1 MATYGGSNDENTFD
15 SVGGKKV
22 YSVVDANTG
31 VTTFYERKGGNALQ
45 RAFTEDIK
53 LGTMEP
59 GGEFVPQEK
68 TSTQPGFESVYSGS
82 EAKEFLGDENKKIL
96 DQQAKETA
104 IRAQKKLGVDEAT
117 ARLRTEQLMDPNR
130 TTALTDPNQS
140 GDASIAQSAQENL
153 ADINDQNQA
162 LRDSVSARANTR
174 SGPGSFGDY
183 SYPIDR
189 QALAQQDFMKFTL
202 LEYKPKGQNTNT
214 QFGFGDRDRVGP
226 GGEPKDRVIL
236 GSCSLPIPGGIKDEN
251 GADWAGDSMNEIQ
264 IQAAGLARDLT
275 GASGQDP
282 TQGAKAIADRVGS
295 NNPVVKRAIQETF
308 AGKAVGV
315 QRLMTRATGMIFNPN
330 LELLFD
336 KPVLR
341 GFQFSFDLVPRS
353 KKEALEVVRIIRFFK
368 QGMAPIRSQSN
379 LFLLS
384 PNVFQIHYIKGD
396 DNNRDH
402 PYIGKMKECAMT
414 NFGVDYTPQQNYST
428 LKDGFMTAYRI
439 TMQLKELEP
448 VFNDDYRNDED
459 SGFAS
464 FREDPAEQA
473 ALNNTLPAQIGF

>member
-1 MATYGGSNDENTFD
+1 M
-15 SVGGKKV
+15 VL
-22 YSVVDANTG
+22 
-31 VTTFYERKGGNALQ
+31 VT
-45 RAFTEDIK
+45 
-53 LGTMEP
+53 
-59 GGEFVPQEK
+59 
-68 TSTQPGFESVYSGS
+68 
-82 EAKEFLGDENKKIL
+82 
-96 DQQAKETA
+96 ET
-104 IRAQKKLGVDEAT
+104 
-117 ARLRTEQLMDPNR
+117 
-130 TTALTDPNQS
+130 
-140 GDASIAQSAQENL
+140 
-153 ADINDQNQA
+153 
-162 LRDSVSARANTR
+162 
-174 SGPGSFGDY
+174 
-183 SYPIDR
+183 
-189 QALAQQDFMKFTL
+189 
-202 LEYKPKGQNTNT
+202 
-214 QFGFGDRDRVGP
+214 RVGP

-236 GSCSLPIPGGIKDEN
+236 GSVSLPIPGGIKDEN

-264 IQAAGLARDLT
+264 IQAAGLARAAT
-275 GASGQDP
+275 GASGENP
-282 TQGAKAIADRVGS
+282 ADGQEKQSQIELEVTIL
-295 NNPVVKRAIQETF
+295 VKKAIQETF

-353 KKEALEVVRIIRFFK
+353 KKEAEEVVRIIRFFK

-448 VFNDDYRNDED
+448 VFNDDYRMMRIIIIQELAVH
-459 SGFAS
+459 F
-464 FREDPAEQA
+464 
-473 ALNNTLPAQIGF
+473 NNTLPAQIGF

>member
-1 MATYGGSNDENTFD
+1 MTAKDGFYGRDDVDYRKKLVPNSDEAYFLQINQTTGDIEVWNEEFGSDKYVGVYKKDADGNYGEFEENNNWWGGAQRNEKEYFKSD
-15 SVGGKKV
+15 AGLKSVKQLAVESIKKDLTNPDHTEDV
-22 YSVVDANTG
+22 QTQEAANT
-31 VTTFYERKGGNALQ
+31 NAQ
-45 RAFTEDIK
+45 EFVDK
-53 LGTMEP
+53 GTMTTP
-59 GGEFVPQEK
+59 P
-68 TSTQPGFESVYSGS
+68 
-82 EAKEFLGDENKKIL
+82 
-96 DQQAKETA
+96 TA
-104 IRAQKKLGVDEAT
+104 TIT
-117 ARLRTEQLMDPNR
+117 A
-130 TTALTDPNQS
+130 
-140 GDASIAQSAQENL
+140 ENL
-153 ADINDQNQA
+153 EENLQELNEQNQA

-202 LEYKPKGQNTNT
+202 LEYKPKGRNTNT

-226 GGEPKDRVIL
+226 GGEPSDRVIL

-264 IQAAGLARDLT
+264 IQAAALGRSLT
-275 GASGQDP
+275 GASGENPVD
-282 TQGAKAIADRVGS
+282 TGAAIANRVGTNS
-295 NNPVVKRAIQETF
+295 PVVKRAIQETF

-315 QRLMTRATGMIFNPN
+315 QRLMTRATGMVFNPN

-353 KKEALEVVRIIRFFK
+353 KQEALEVVRIIRFFK

-402 PYIGKMKECAMT
+402 PDNA
-414 NFGVDYTPQQNYST
+414 
-428 LKDGFMTAYRI
+428 
-439 TMQLKELEP
+439 
-448 VFNDDYRNDED
+448 
-459 SGFAS
+459 
-464 FREDPAEQA
+464 
-473 ALNNTLPAQIGF
+473 

>member
-1 MATYGGSNDENTFD
+1 MTAKDGFYGRDDVDYRKKLVPNSDEAYFLQINQTTGDIEVWNEEFGSDKYVGVYKKDADGNYGEFEENNNWWGGAQRNEKEYFKSD
-15 SVGGKKV
+15 AGLKSVKQLAVESIKKDLTNPDHTEDV
-22 YSVVDANTG
+22 QTQEAANT
-31 VTTFYERKGGNALQ
+31 NAQ
-45 RAFTEDIK
+45 EFVDK
-53 LGTMEP
+53 GTMTTP
-59 GGEFVPQEK
+59 P
-68 TSTQPGFESVYSGS
+68 
-82 EAKEFLGDENKKIL
+82 
-96 DQQAKETA
+96 TA
-104 IRAQKKLGVDEAT
+104 TIT
-117 ARLRTEQLMDPNR
+117 A
-130 TTALTDPNQS
+130 
-140 GDASIAQSAQENL
+140 ENL
-153 ADINDQNQA
+153 EENLQELNEQNQA

-226 GGEPKDRVIL
+226 NGESSDRVIL

-251 GADWAGDSMNEIQ
+251 GADWAADSMNEIQ

-282 TQGAKAIADRVGS
+282 TQGGKAIADRVAS

>member
-1 MATYGGSNDENTFD
+1 MTAKDGFYGRDDVDYRKKLVPNSNEAYFLQINEKTGDIEVWNEEFGSDKYVGVYKKDADGNYGEFEENNNWWGGAQRNEKEFFKSD
-15 SVGGKKV
+15 AGLKSVKQLAVESIKKDLTNPDHTEDV
-22 YSVVDANTG
+22 QTQEAANT
-31 VTTFYERKGGNALQ
+31 NAQ
-45 RAFTEDIK
+45 EFVDK
-53 LGTMEP
+53 GTMTTP
-59 GGEFVPQEK
+59 P
-68 TSTQPGFESVYSGS
+68 
-82 EAKEFLGDENKKIL
+82 
-96 DQQAKETA
+96 TA
-104 IRAQKKLGVDEAT
+104 TIT
-117 ARLRTEQLMDPNR
+117 A
-130 TTALTDPNQS
+130 
-140 GDASIAQSAQENL
+140 ENL
-153 ADINDQNQA
+153 EENLQELNEQNQA

-226 GGEPKDRVIL
+226 NGESSDRVIL

-384 PNVFQIHYIKGD
+384 PNVFQVHYIKGD

>member
-1 MATYGGSNDENTFD
+1 MTAKDGFYGRDDVDYRKKLVPNSDEAYFLQINEKTGDIEVWNEEFGSDKYVGVYKKDADGNYGEFEENNNWWGGAQRNEKEYFKSDEGL
-15 SVGGKKV
+15 SAVKKLAV
-22 YSVVDANTG
+22 ESIKKDLTNPDHTNEVQSEASAN
-31 VTTFYERKGGNALQ
+31 KNAQ
-45 RAFTEDIK
+45 EFIDD
-53 LGTMEP
+53 GTMTTP
-59 GGEFVPQEK
+59 P
-68 TSTQPGFESVYSGS
+68 
-82 EAKEFLGDENKKIL
+82 EAPI
-96 DQQAKETA
+96 TA
-104 IRAQKKLGVDEAT
+104 
-117 ARLRTEQLMDPNR
+117 
-130 TTALTDPNQS
+130 
-140 GDASIAQSAQENL
+140 ENL
-153 ADINDQNQA
+153 EENLQELNEQNQA

-226 GGEPKDRVIL
+226 GGEPSDRVIL

-251 GADWAGDSMNEIQ
+251 GADWAADSMNEIQ

-282 TQGAKAIADRVGS
+282 TQGGKAIADRVAS
-295 NNPVVKRAIQETF
+295 NNPIVKRAIQETF
-308 AGKAVGV
+308 AGNAVGV
-315 QRLMTRATGMIFNPN
+315 QRLMTRATGMVFNPN

>member
-1 MATYGGSNDENTFD
+1 MTAKDGFYGRDDVDYRKKLVPNSNEAYFLQINEKTGDIEVWNEEFGSDKYVGVYKKDADGNYGEFEENNNWWGGAQRNEKEFFKSD
-15 SVGGKKV
+15 AGLKSVKQLAVESIKKDLTNPDHTEDV
-22 YSVVDANTG
+22 QTQEAANT
-31 VTTFYERKGGNALQ
+31 NAQ
-45 RAFTEDIK
+45 EFVDK
-53 LGTMEP
+53 GTMTTP
-59 GGEFVPQEK
+59 P
-68 TSTQPGFESVYSGS
+68 
-82 EAKEFLGDENKKIL
+82 
-96 DQQAKETA
+96 TA
-104 IRAQKKLGVDEAT
+104 TIT
-117 ARLRTEQLMDPNR
+117 A
-130 TTALTDPNQS
+130 
-140 GDASIAQSAQENL
+140 ENL
-153 ADINDQNQA
+153 EENLQELNEQNQA

-226 GGEPKDRVIL
+226 NGESSDRVIL

>member
-1 MATYGGSNDENTFD
+1 MTAKDGFYGRDDVDYRKKLIPNSDEAYFLQINEETGDIEVWNEEFGSDKYVGVYKKDADGNYGEFEENNNWWGGAQRNEKEYFKSDEGL
-15 SVGGKKV
+15 SAVKKLAV
-22 YSVVDANTG
+22 ESIKKDLTNPDHTNEVQSEASAN
-31 VTTFYERKGGNALQ
+31 KNAQ
-45 RAFTEDIK
+45 EFIDD
-53 LGTMEP
+53 GTMTTP
-59 GGEFVPQEK
+59 P
-68 TSTQPGFESVYSGS
+68 
-82 EAKEFLGDENKKIL
+82 EAPI
-96 DQQAKETA
+96 TA
-104 IRAQKKLGVDEAT
+104 
-117 ARLRTEQLMDPNR
+117 
-130 TTALTDPNQS
+130 
-140 GDASIAQSAQENL
+140 ENL
-153 ADINDQNQA
+153 EENLQELNEQNQA

-226 GGEPKDRVIL
+226 GGEPSDRVIL

-251 GADWAGDSMNEIQ
+251 GADWAADSMNEIQ

-282 TQGAKAIADRVGS
+282 TQGGKAIADRVAS
-295 NNPVVKRAIQETF
+295 NNPIVKRAIQETF
-308 AGKAVGV
+308 AGNAVGV
-315 QRLMTRATGMIFNPN
+315 QRLMTRATGMVFNPN